1 MVCELRSDKQTK
13 IQALVK
19 SQSSNKQVV
28 SDNKGDEMTNHAYIR
43 GNMVWVDAT
52 FEGKRY
58 RVSTNKKADKFN
70 LAWANKH
77 YIEIIT
83 RHIVSKKESEKK
95 DASGK
100 TSFKEFAEKCLEIYQ
115 GRIRLLTYRSYVS
128 DIQKYV
134 FGEFANIALED
145 IRPSM
150 VAAWQNKLSA
160 RISNKRINNIRS
172 VFSMILKDAV
182 MDELIKRNPFDS
194 VRKLTNEKAEI
205 NPLTLEE
212 VQRVISVADPHF
224 ANVLKLAFFTGM
236 RTGEMIALR
245 WDKIDFEKETIRI
258 DQAIRCGMLNPPKTQ
273 TSIRTIKMLPHVKE
287 ALLNLKQDN
296 DSEWVLPTQNGTM
309 LYEPKTLSKK
319 WKETLQ
325 KAGLEHRVFYQTRH
339 TFASLMIAANED
351 PLWVSSIM
359 GHADAT
365 ITFKRYAKNLAT
377 NKARAAFL
385 NNLDI

>member
-58 RVSTNKKADKFN
+58 RVSTNKKADKHN
-70 LAWANKH
+70 LAWANRH

-95 DASGK
+95 DASGDSK
-100 TSFKEFAEKCLEIYQ
+100 LKEFADKRLEAYE
-115 GRIRLLTYRSYVS
+115 GRVRFLTHKTYVR
-128 DIQKYV
+128 DFQHWILPD
-134 FGEFANIALED
+134 FGDTALKD
-145 IRPSM
+145 IRPL
-150 VAAWQNKLSA
+150 ALDTWQNKL
-160 RISNKRINNIRS
+160 RQRVSNKRINNIRS

-194 VRKLTNEKAEI
+194 VRKLTNEKTEI
-205 NPLTLEE
+205 KPLSLEE

-309 LYEPKTLSKK
+309 LYEPKTLNRR
-319 WKETLQ
+319 WKEAL
-325 KAGLEHRVFYQTRH
+325 KRAGLEYRVFYQTRH

-351 PLWVSSIM
+351 PLWVSSMM

-377 NKARAAFL
+377 NKVRAAFL